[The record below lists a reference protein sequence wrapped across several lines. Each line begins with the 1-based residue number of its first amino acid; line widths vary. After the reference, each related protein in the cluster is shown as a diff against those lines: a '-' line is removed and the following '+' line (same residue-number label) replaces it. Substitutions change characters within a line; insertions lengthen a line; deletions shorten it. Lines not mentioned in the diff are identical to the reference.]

1 MEQNFNISN
10 DFSSLM
16 DWFPS
21 VKTINTKLTTDK
33 IIEEKKQE
41 DSKSINLKPE
51 IKTNSRK
58 CFTCKTKLSL
68 VDELVSAC
76 GCGYKFCSKHRMPEL
91 HICTKLEQ
99 KRQMQREQLAKNL
112 VKLDDKQ
119 TMNKI

>member
-16 DWFPS
+16 DWLS
-21 VKTINTKLTTDK
+21 NVKTINTKSIKDI

-41 DSKSINLKPE
+41 DFNSINLKPE
-51 IKTNSRK
+51 IKTNLRK
-58 CFTCKTKLSL
+58 CFTCKSKLSL
-68 VDELVSAC
+68 VDELVSVC

-99 KRQMQREQLAKNL
+99 KGQIQREQLEKNL
-112 VKLDDKQ
+112 VKLDNKKIMDK
-119 TMNKI
+119 I